1 MNKQKILIVDD
12 TAENLDILF
21 ELLNDYD
28 IIDAISAKEAFE
40 ILDEENVDLI
50 LLDIMMP
57 DMDGYEVCRILKNNT
72 ETEDI
77 PIIFITAITDEESIE
92 KAYNQGGN
100 DYVTKPFKPKELLAR
115 VKTQLKVQSLIKH
128 LDRLASYD
136 QLSGI
141 YNRRKFFE
149 LAKERFLNDKNN
161 LYAIM
166 IDIDNF
172 KNVNDTYGHATGD
185 SVIKT
190 FASVISSHLEKEAIF
205 GRVGGEEFTIIS
217 HFENSETVILFAEK
231 FRTAIEKT
239 KVIANDGSAFHFTI
253 SCGISAYR
261 KDLEILD
268 DLLKEADKALY
279 DAKGYGRNRAIFR
292 S

>member
-57 DMDGYEVCRILKNNT
+57 DIDGYEVCRILKNNT

>member
-57 DMDGYEVCRILKNNT
+57 DIDGYEVCRILKNNT

-149 LAKERFLNDKNN
+149 LAKERFLKDKNN